1 MHLMN
6 KKWTC
11 SLVFFWIMVSCS
23 GQLLITSGNVLA
35 SARQDLVLDLH
46 HQQMEYI
53 QQTNLNLPFINQIS
67 LRTETDRFDIS
78 RQEYAARVSVN
89 GFSEMHQQRLLQD
102 SDLATKE
109 GLQRVYWHEALV
121 ERYQS
126 IASYRHLQR
135 QLDIQRGFRQV
146 YEDKVK
152 VLNKMAALNA
162 DADLDELIKTEFDL
176 DNLVLKISES
186 ENLLDQLRLSIQT
199 MMTLDT
205 NTWQL
210 DTSDFITTSQIEVVV
225 AEMPA
230 SVIQNPQIL
239 EKQVKIDQINAE
251 YNYERAQSNQML
263 DFFQVRYANLPFP
276 APVNRELSF
285 GLAINLPFKGASRVN
300 MNELAIDKNAAS
312 QNLQLY
318 LADLS
323 RQVANSRLQV
333 EALGKRFRL
342 AQQQW
347 QDSQARFTL
356 EHPQNAQTE
365 GPLTLLNARELQFK
379 RQMNL
384 LDIERD
390 LMEQYLNILDW
401 TGQLSEEPSI
411 NYLSKEL
418 SAY

>member
-1 MHLMN
+1 MHWMK

-11 SLVFFWIMVSCS
+11 SIVFFYVAVACS
-23 GQLLITSGNVLA
+23 GQLLISSGNVLA
-35 SARQDLVLDLH
+35 SARQDLVVDLH
-46 HQQMEYI
+46 QQQMAYI

-78 RQEYAARVSVN
+78 RQEYIGRVSVN
-89 GFSEMHQQRLLQD
+89 GFGEMQQERLFQESNL
-102 SDLATKE
+102 SAKA
-109 GLQRVYWHEALV
+109 GLHRVYWHEALV

-126 IASYRHLQR
+126 IASYRHIQR
-135 QLDIQRGFRQV
+135 QLEIQRGFQQV

-152 VLNKMAALNA
+152 VLNRMAALNA
-162 DADLDELIKTEFDL
+162 GADLDELIKTEFDL
-176 DNLVLKISES
+176 DNLVLKIAES

-276 APVNRELSF
+276 APLNRELSI

-300 MNELAIDKNAAS
+300 MNELAIDKNAAN

-342 AQQQW
+342 ANQQW